1 VTTIDAALPS
11 GAHGSTS
18 LEFVAPLAPTSR
30 VSLQADQGVVGS
42 GERSTLIAVV
52 RDGTPANN
60 LVKGATVQFS
70 IVADPS
76 GGNLL
81 APFTAVTGSDGV
93 ARAVF
98 VGGPADGGQQGTV
111 LQARLADLAYA
122 ASTTALTVNKKALS
136 IQFGTGNSV
145 IEFSPTVFQQ
155 DFTVFVS
162 DSAGN
167 PVKDVSLSATAW
179 ATHYIKGGY
188 DWIPDSPG
196 IPASPGVPAIPGPL
210 EPGLWLQDTAVIC
223 PNEDVLRKGLYEFAF
238 DVNGNGRLEPGLP
251 LGMTVNGKTDALGM
265 ATLSLRYPRD
275 RANWIIAELTVTG
288 TVAGTETMAR
298 RSGRLPGLA
307 KDYADRKVSPPG
319 EISPYGK
326 MPGCT
331 NTL

>member
-1 VTTIDAALPS
+1 
-11 GAHGSTS
+11 
-18 LEFVAPLAPTSR
+18 
-30 VSLQADQGVVGS
+30 
-42 GERSTLIAVV
+42 
-52 RDGTPANN
+52 
-60 LVKGATVQFS
+60 
-70 IVADPS
+70 
-76 GGNLL
+76 
-81 APFTAVTGSDGV
+81 
-93 ARAVF
+93 
-98 VGGPADGGQQGTV
+98 
-111 LQARLADLAYA
+111 
-122 ASTTALTVNKKALS
+122 
-136 IQFGTGNSV
+136 
-145 IEFSPTVFQQ
+145 
-155 DFTVFVS
+155 VFVS

-319 EISPYGK
+319 ETSPYGK